1 MRLTLE
7 SSLNIK
13 SLDTVF
19 DICGRQLKVKDY
31 SITYDNG
38 KPIDAKFGCYSLSGD
53 FGIYKYSQLYDS
65 FEDLDDAEKSFL
77 KYLQKNPDIVYFD
90 LEEIDS
96 LRGCYIDAFYSGYN
110 HKLKYT
116 AEEQLQK

>member
-1 MRLTLE
+1 MRVTLE

-13 SLDTVF
+13 SLDTLF

-38 KPIDAKFGCYSLSGD
+38 KPIDATFGCYNLSGD
-53 FGIYKYSQLYDS
+53 FGVYKYSQLYHS
-65 FEDLDDAEKSFL
+65 FDDLKHSEKSFL
-77 KYLQKNPDIVYFD
+77 KYLHKNPDIIYFD
-90 LEEIDS
+90 MYEIDQ
-96 LRGCYIDAFYSGYN
+96 LRDCYVSAFEEGFS

-116 AEEQLQK
+116 AQEELQK